1 MPEFT
6 APTYEQ
12 PVDNPLGKHG
22 VAFTVGLVIYID
34 TGDNVHETTSI
45 IGKFSEHVSP
55 DGLGI
60 KAGSG
65 DNGLAIFRRG
75 RTYEVTAGEETLLTA
90 AGYTVS

>member
-1 MPEFT
+1 MPSFT

-22 VAFTVGLVIYID
+22 VAFPVGLVVYID

-45 IGKFSEHVSP
+45 MGKFDEHVSP

-65 DNGLAIFRRG
+65 DAGLAIFRRG
-75 RTYEVTAGEETLLTA
+75 VTYTITAGEQTLLDA
-90 AGYTVS
+90 AGYTTS